1 MPWMSCAIRRQLSCS
16 IASSRLPQMPC
27 GLGSCCMRMAIS
39 PPTTSTTC
47 TSSGS
52 KLQSLVTCS
61 GTRTPQWQTFFFWF
75 WVGELIITHSRTCN
89 ERNHKCQTEGH
100 PQPKL
105 QATLTT
111 WVEADTKVCKE
122 ATCQAKQ
129 AAYKAVVH
137 QPTAKPVHFQQT
149 KHHLCLNQP
158 NIAVKITSIRKCQ
171 AKQAADKTVV
181 HHQPAKLASFH
192 ETKGKLMPR
201 STQHYKKGADC
212 TKS

>member
-1 MPWMSCAIRRQLSCS
+1 MHQTQRKSVCLPPVTKSVQVPWYKQAKDVQLEKMHR
-16 IASSRLPQMPC
+16 ASTKRKSV
-27 GLGSCCMRMAIS
+27 SA
-39 PPTTSTTC
+39 
-47 TSSGS
+47 S
-52 KLQSLVTCS
+52 KIVK
-61 GTRTPQWQTFFFWF
+61 GRAPVKTFFFFFFF
-75 WVGELIITHSRTCN
+75 WVGELFITLTCTCS

-100 PQPKL
+100 QQPKL

-111 WVEADTKVCKE
+111 WVEADTKVCQE
-122 ATCQAKQ
+122 ATRQAKQ

-158 NIAVKITSIRKCQ
+158 NIAVKIISIMKCQ

-192 ETKGKLMPR
+192 
-201 STQHYKKGADC
+201 
-212 TKS
+212 

>member
-1 MPWMSCAIRRQLSCS
+1 MITIHKASFVSEPSQRRPRKQQQHRLS
-16 IASSRLPQMPC
+16 LP
-27 GLGSCCMRMAIS
+27 
-39 PPTTSTTC
+39 TC
-47 TSSGS
+47 T
-52 KLQSLVTCS
+52 KQIPAKCHTN
-61 GTRTPQWQTFFFWF
+61 
-75 WVGELIITHSRTCN
+75 ELKKTGIANTKAPRRELFITHTRTCN

-100 PQPKL
+100 LQPKL

-111 WVEADTKVCKE
+111 WVEAETKVCKE

-158 NIAVKITSIRKCQ
+158 NIAVKFSSIMKCQ

-181 HHQPAKLASFH
+181 HHQFAKLAAFH
-192 ETKGKLMPR
+192 
-201 STQHYKKGADC
+201 
-212 TKS
+212 

>member
-1 MPWMSCAIRRQLSCS
+1 MYNVQETAEEDDD
-16 IASSRLPQMPC
+16 
-27 GLGSCCMRMAIS
+27 GLEA
-39 PPTTSTTC
+39 
-47 TSSGS
+47 
-52 KLQSLVTCS
+52 
-61 GTRTPQWQTFFFWF
+61 FFFFFFF
-75 WVGELIITHSRTCN
+75 WVGELFITHTWTCN

-129 AAYKAVVH
+129 AAHKADVH

-158 NIAVKITSIRKCQ
+158 NIAVKITTSRAYDVHCKPKGSSPHHNLNQRMKHSRESTAHIRACHRACQ
-171 AKQAADKTVV
+171 
-181 HHQPAKLASFH
+181 
-192 ETKGKLMPR
+192 
-201 STQHYKKGADC
+201 
-212 TKS
+212 KSS